1 MKIKP
6 QEVYVTAI
14 IYFEQEFET
23 GTWFIAFIQQQYDKI
38 HQLSINSYI
47 RVIIGFDYFGQTEI
61 LIKSIHILHYFFR
74 VLLQQRVL
82 CYLNLF
88 CIPSILFWHSLELNK
103 TETKAVI

>member
-14 IYFEQEFET
+14 IYFELEFET
-23 GTWFIAFIQQQYDKI
+23 GTWLIAFIQQQYDKI

-61 LIKSIHILHYFFR
+61 LIKSIHILHCFFQSVVATESFVLFEFFASPVYYFGT
-74 VLLQQRVL
+74 V
-82 CYLNLF
+82 
-88 CIPSILFWHSLELNK
+88 
-103 TETKAVI
+103 